1 MVVALRDEI
10 VDGKRFDEILVTV
23 CDVKQHLNSS
33 LGWLLT
39 VEDTA
44 GNEFEVKIWHTHD
57 VDTWW
62 REGWRYILK
71 AGRGTRHQGGQVTLH
86 STKDFSVQRPED
98 VVDLLAVGDSHI
110 GRESRPEDTN
120 APYHTTRQFIATMGY
135 TARYDVDGV
144 IHAGDLFDD
153 HPTTEDIQL
162 AETGFKIL
170 AEHNIPFYFVYGNHG
185 VTVASEFYN
194 RIGDVEIEH
203 LDING
208 TQLNNQI
215 ALFGIDNQS
224 EADFRTTA
232 SEVGDDFGADHR
244 ILVIHN
250 EIDPPRT
257 ENGLKL
263 EALDALREAEF
274 DFILSG
280 HLHDHES
287 SRHSRT
293 KIQYLGAPADISS
306 KSNADDQSAWLIR
319 LSPETN
325 HIKRFD
331 VT

>member
-1 MVVALRDEI
+1 M
-10 VDGKRFDEILVTV
+10 DGERFDEILVTV
-23 CDVKQHLNSS
+23 RDVKQHLNSS

-71 AGRGTRHQGGQVTLH
+71 SGRGTRRQGGQVTLH
-86 STKDFSVQRPED
+86 STKDFAVQRPED
-98 VVDLLAVGDSHI
+98 VVDLLALGDSHI
-110 GRESRPEDTN
+110 GRETRPEDTN
-120 APYHTTRQFIATMGY
+120 APYHTSRQFIATMGY
-135 TARYDVDGV
+135 AARYDVDAV
-144 IHAGDLFDD
+144 IYAGDLFDD

-162 AETGFKIL
+162 AESGFKIL
-170 AEHNIPFYFVYGNHG
+170 AQNNIPFYFVYGNHG
-185 VTVASEFYN
+185 VTIANEFYD
-194 RIGDVEIEH
+194 RIDDVEIDH
-203 LDING
+203 LDTNG

-215 ALFGIDNQS
+215 ALFGIDNQP

-232 SEVGDDFGADHR
+232 SEVVDISGADQQ
-244 ILVIHN
+244 ILVVHN

-257 ENGLKL
+257 ESGLRL
-263 EALDALREAEF
+263 EALDPLREAEF

-287 SRHSRT
+287 SLHSRT
-293 KIQYLGAPADISS
+293 KIQYLGATADIST
-306 KSNADDQSAWLIR
+306 KSNADDQSAWLVR
-319 LSPETN
+319 LSSETN
-325 HIKRFD
+325 RIERVD